1 MRAPKEGAR
10 NTQLGRFSASQI
22 KSLLD
27 TTDTPIATSAVQDVV
42 EENLDRYGIHNWGG
56 EYFSVNREGH
66 VVLAFG
72 QLQGA
77 PVAVTRI
84 VDELRQRGL
93 SPPLVLRFPQ
103 ILNGQIEK
111 LVAAFRAAIE
121 EFHYDGDY
129 IPAYPLKANQ
139 KKEVVQEIVRFGQR
153 YDLGIEVGSK
163 AELTLALAL
172 SHNPEAPIICN
183 GVKDEAYLS
192 LALRSKQTGRKVFIV
207 VETLFELRLLL
218 ELSQRLGIRPR
229 IGLRLK
235 LSARGSGKWEKSSGD
250 LSKFGFTTT
259 DLLKGLNHLNSA
271 NLGDCLQLLHFHIG
285 SQVTDIK
292 RIKSAVKEAA
302 RTYAKL
308 RKLCPQLGYL
318 DVGGGLGI
326 DYDGSRTASES
337 SVNYSVQEYAND
349 IVYSVKEVCD
359 NEEVREPIILTENGR
374 MIAAPHALL
383 VFNVITELTLL
394 NGPIHVPNSE
404 SRPQVIQ
411 EMYDI
416 YTEINAKNYREYY
429 HDVLEQRDEMFSLFN
444 LGYLSLEDRGLG
456 QELFWGVCERALKF
470 AKLARHMP
478 EEFEDLERRLA
489 HKFMCN
495 FSVFQSIP
503 DSWAVDQ
510 LFPIMPLHRLTEVP
524 EHKGYLADLTC
535 DSDGKVDNFV
545 DLRAIKDSLELHP
558 LDGQPY
564 YLGVFFTGAYQ
575 DVLGDYH
582 NLFGH
587 VHDASVVID
596 NNGRSH
602 ITTLT
607 PGQKIESVLR
617 VFGYERQELLQGLL
631 HQLGQ
636 AAAGGNIEPDWRDR
650 LIQEFE
656 AALESYPYLTLEG

>member
-1 MRAPKEGAR
+1 MTAHARDSQPDRFLPSRADIRP
-10 NTQLGRFSASQI
+10 TVIPSA
-22 KSLLD
+22 
-27 TTDTPIATSAVQDVV
+27 TFAPNMV
-42 EENLDRYGIHNWGG
+42 EENLDRYGLLNWGG
-56 EYFSVNREGH
+56 EYFSVSRDGH

-72 QLQGA
+72 PPRSV

-84 VDELRQRGL
+84 VAELHRRGL

-103 ILNGQIEK
+103 ILDGQIKK
-111 LVAAFRAAIE
+111 LVTAFRTAIK
-121 EFHYDGDY
+121 EFDYNGDY

-139 KKEVVQEIVRFGQR
+139 KKEVVQEIVRCGR
-153 YDLGIEVGSK
+153 PYDLGIEVGSK

-172 SHNPEAPIICN
+172 SHNPQAPIICN

-192 LALRSKQTGRKVFIV
+192 LALRGKQVGRRVFIV
-207 VETLFELRLLL
+207 LETLSELRRLV
-218 ELSQRLGIRPR
+218 ELSQRRGIRPR

-235 LSARGSGKWEKSSGD
+235 LSTRGSGKWEKSSGD

-259 DLLKGLNHLNSA
+259 DLLRGLSYLNSA
-271 NLGDCLQLLHFHIG
+271 DLGDCLQLLHFHIG

-292 RIKSAVKEAA
+292 RIKEAVKEAA

-308 RKLCPQLGYL
+308 RKLCPQLDSL

-349 IVYSVKEVCD
+349 IVYSIKEVCD
-359 NEEVREPIILTENGR
+359 NEQVREPTIVTENGR

-383 VFNVITELTLL
+383 VCNVINELTLL
-394 NGPIHVPNSE
+394 NGPIHVPDSD

-429 HDVLEQRDEMFSLFN
+429 HDVIEQHDEMFSLFN

-489 HKFMCN
+489 RKFICN

-510 LFPIMPLHRLTEVP
+510 LFPIMPLHRLAEIP
-524 EHKGYLADLTC
+524 DRKGYLADLTC
-535 DSDGKVDNFV
+535 DSDGKVDHFI
-545 DLRAIKDSLELHP
+545 DLRDIKDSLELHP

-596 NNGRSH
+596 DSGQPR
-602 ITTLT
+602 ITSAV
-607 PGQKIESVLR
+607 PGQKIEEVLR
-617 VFGYERQELLQGLL
+617 VFGYERHELLEGLL
-631 HQLGQ
+631 RQLGTET
-636 AAAGGNIEPDWRDR
+636 AGTEQEWRDQ
-650 LIQEFE
+650 LIREFE
-656 AALESYPYLTLEG
+656 AALGSYTYPTPED

>member
-1 MRAPKEGAR
+1 MRALKEGAR
-10 NTQLGRFSASQI
+10 NTRLGRFSASQI
-22 KSLLD
+22 ESLRD
-27 TTDTPIATSAVQDVV
+27 TTAAPTALSAAGKAIK
-42 EENLDRYGIHNWGG
+42 ENLDRYGIHSWGG
-56 EYFSVNREGH
+56 AYFSVNRDGD
-66 VVLAFG
+66 VVLAFDRG
-72 QLQGA
+72 V

-84 VDELRQRGL
+84 VAELRRRGL
-93 SPPLVLRFPQ
+93 STPLILRFPQ
-103 ILNGQIEK
+103 ILDGQIKK
-111 LVAAFRAAIE
+111 LVAAFRTAIE
-121 EFHYDGDY
+121 EFGYQAGY
-129 IPAYPLKANQ
+129 IPAYPIKANQ
-139 KKEVVQEIVRFGQR
+139 KREVVREIVRFGQR

-172 SHNPEAPIICN
+172 NHNPKAPIICN

-192 LALRSKQTGRKVFIV
+192 LALRSEHLGRQVFIV
-207 VETLFELRLLL
+207 LETLFELGLLL
-218 ELSQRLGIRPR
+218 EMSRHLGIRPR

-259 DLLKGLNHLNSA
+259 ELLVCLSRLNEA
-271 NLGDCLQLLHFHIG
+271 GLGDCLQLLHFHIG

-292 RIKSAVKEAA
+292 RIKYAVKEAA

-308 RKLCPQLGYL
+308 RKLCSQLTHL
-318 DVGGGLGI
+318 DVGGGLGV
-326 DYDGSRTASES
+326 DYDGSRTASDS

-349 IVYSVKEVCD
+349 IIYSIKEVCD
-359 NEEVREPIILTENGR
+359 SEDVREPIILTENGR
-374 MIAAPHALL
+374 MIAAPHAVL
-383 VFNVITELTLL
+383 VFNVINELSLL
-394 NGPIHVPNSE
+394 NGPIHVPDPD

-429 HDVLEQRDEMFSLFN
+429 HDIVEQRDEMFSLFN

-456 QELFWGVCERALKF
+456 QELFWGACERALKF

-478 EEFEDLERRLA
+478 EEFEDLERHLA
-489 HKFMCN
+489 HKFICN

-524 EHKGYLADLTC
+524 DRKGYLADLTC
-535 DSDGKVDNFV
+535 DSDGKVDTFV
-545 DLRAIKDSLELHP
+545 DPRDIKDWLELHP
-558 LDGQPY
+558 PDGQPY

-587 VHDASVVID
+587 VHDASVVTD
-596 NNGRSH
+596 DTGH
-602 ITTLT
+602 YHLT
-607 PGQKIESVLR
+607 RIIPGQTIEGVLK
-617 VFGYERQELLQGLL
+617 VFGYERQEMLEGFLR
-631 HQLGQ
+631 QLGEASAGQDCGRERLMQ
-636 AAAGGNIEPDWRDR
+636 A
-650 LIQEFE
+650 FE
-656 AALESYPYLTLEG
+656 AALKSYTYPTLED

>member
-1 MRAPKEGAR
+1 MRALKEGAR
-10 NTQLGRFSASQI
+10 DTTQLGHFSASQMA
-22 KSLLD
+22 SLRG
-27 TTDTPIATSAVQDVV
+27 TTDLPPIPSAVQEMV
-42 EENLDRYGIHNWGG
+42 EENLARYGIDNWGG
-56 EYFSVNREGH
+56 EYFSVNRKGYVTLTFDQRH
-66 VVLAFG
+66 
-72 QLQGA
+72 
-77 PVAVTRI
+77 PVAVIQI

-93 SPPLVLRFPQ
+93 SPPLILRFPQ
-103 ILNGQIEK
+103 ILDGQIEK

-121 EFHYDGDY
+121 EFDYNGGY

-139 KKEVVQEIVRFGQR
+139 KKEVVQEIVRYGQR

-172 SHNPEAPIICN
+172 SDNPEAPIICN

-192 LALRSKQTGRKVFIV
+192 LALRSRQIGRKVFIV
-207 VETLFELRLLL
+207 LETLFELRLLI
-218 ELSQRLGIRPR
+218 ELSQRLSIRPR

-259 DLLKGLNHLNSA
+259 DLLKGLTYLNRA

-292 RIKSAVKEAA
+292 RIKYAVKEAA

-308 RKLCPQLGYL
+308 RKMCPQLAYL

-349 IVYSVKEVCD
+349 IIYSVKEVCD
-359 NEEVREPIILTENGR
+359 SEEVHEPIILTENGR

-383 VFNVITELTLL
+383 VFNIINELTLL
-394 NGPIHVPNSE
+394 NGPIHVPKPDSH
-404 SRPQVIQ
+404 PQVIQ

-429 HDVLEQRDEMFSLFN
+429 HDVIEQRDEMFSLFN

-470 AKLARHMP
+470 AKLAKHMP

-489 HKFMCN
+489 HKFICN

-503 DSWAVDQ
+503 DSWAVGQ
-510 LFPIMPLHRLTEVP
+510 LFPIMPLHRLAEMP

-545 DLRAIKDSLELHP
+545 DLRAIKDALELHP
-558 LDGQPY
+558 TNGQPY
-564 YLGVFFTGAYQ
+564 YLGVFLTGAYQ

-596 NNGRSH
+596 EHGQSH
-602 ITTLT
+602 ITTIM

-617 VFGYERQELLQGLL
+617 VFGYKRQELLQGFR
-631 HQLGQ
+631 HQLR
-636 AAAGGNIEPDWRDR
+636 ASAEPIAPEWRDR

-656 AALESYPYLTLEG
+656 AALESYPYLTLED

>member
-1 MRAPKEGAR
+1 MTAPARDSQPDRFPPPRADIHPTVNPTATSFAR
-10 NTQLGRFSASQI
+10 NA
-22 KSLLD
+22 
-27 TTDTPIATSAVQDVV
+27 V
-42 EENLDRYGIHNWGG
+42 EENLDRYGLHNWGG
-56 EYFSVNREGH
+56 EYFSVSRDGH

-72 QLQGA
+72 PPRSV
-77 PVAVTRI
+77 PVAVTR
-84 VDELRQRGL
+84 VVAELRRRGL

-103 ILNGQIEK
+103 ILDGQIKK
-111 LVAAFRAAIE
+111 LVTAFRTAIK
-121 EFHYDGDY
+121 EFDYAGDY
-129 IPAYPLKANQ
+129 IPAYPIKANQ
-139 KKEVVQEIVRFGQR
+139 KKEVVQEIVRCGQP

-172 SHNPEAPIICN
+172 SHNPQAPIICN

-192 LALRSKQTGRKVFIV
+192 LALRGKQVGRRVFIV
-207 VETLFELRLLL
+207 LETLSELRLLV
-218 ELSQRLGIRPR
+218 ELSRRLGIRPR
-229 IGLRLK
+229 VGLRLK
-235 LSARGSGKWEKSSGD
+235 LSTRGSGKWEKSSGD

-259 DLLKGLNHLNSA
+259 DLLRGLSYLKRA
-271 NLGDCLQLLHFHIG
+271 GLDDCLQLLHFHIG

-292 RIKSAVKEAA
+292 RIKEAVKEAA

-308 RKLCPQLGYL
+308 RKLCPQLASL

-349 IVYSVKEVCD
+349 IVYSIKEVCD
-359 NEEVREPIILTENGR
+359 NEQVREPTILTENGR

-383 VFNVITELTLL
+383 VCNVINELTLL
-394 NGPIHVPNSE
+394 NGPIQVPDSD

-429 HDVLEQRDEMFSLFN
+429 HDVMEQRDEMFSLFN

-489 HKFMCN
+489 RKFICN

-510 LFPIMPLHRLTEVP
+510 LFPIMPLHRLVELP
-524 EHKGYLADLTC
+524 DRKGYLADLTC
-535 DSDGKVDNFV
+535 DSDGKVDHFI
-545 DLRAIKDSLELHP
+545 DLRDIKDSLELHP

-596 NNGRSH
+596 DSGQPR
-602 ITTLT
+602 ITSAM
-607 PGQKIESVLR
+607 PGQKIEEVLR
-617 VFGYERQELLQGLL
+617 VFGYDRHELLESLL
-631 HQLGQ
+631 RQPGTDGAKQEWREQL
-636 AAAGGNIEPDWRDR
+636 IR
-650 LIQEFE
+650 EFG
-656 AALESYPYLTLEG
+656 AALGSYTYPTLED